1 MIKSMTGYGSA
12 ERSVGDVTISVE
24 IRTLN
29 HKSAE
34 LSLKLPRRFYPIE
47 QEIRRRILSVINR
60 GRIEVFIERKGGE
73 EEARVVLHPVRA
85 RRYYDLLRRLGEMFA
100 LDAPIRL
107 EHLLTFPDIF
117 DTEEEPGTLSESEV
131 ARLQEALETAL
142 ERLDHSRREEGSRLL
157 PDFKARIGRLLT
169 IIEEIERGI
178 PGEIEA
184 HTKRLKERIE
194 ALTGLSGIDEA
205 RWALEVA
212 LLAEKGDITEEIVRL
227 KSHLTHFG
235 EVIELDEPN
244 GKRLEFIAQE
254 MSREINT
261 IGMKV
266 NSDTIARLVV
276 AAKNEIVR
284 FREQLPN
291 IE

>member
-1 MIKSMTGYGSA
+1 MLKSMTGYGFA

-34 LSLKLPRRFYPIE
+34 LSLRLPRCFYPIE
-47 QEIRRRILSVINR
+47 QEIRRRILSAIHR
-60 GRIEVFIERKGGE
+60 GRIEVLIERKGQEGQG
-73 EEARVVLHPVRA
+73 RVILHADRA
-85 RRYYDLLRRLGEMFA
+85 RRYHDLLRQLVEILS
-100 LDAPIRL
+100 LDASIRL
-107 EHLLTFPDIF
+107 EHLLTFPNLFDI
-117 DTEEEPGTLSESEV
+117 EEERGELPESEL
-131 ARLQEALETAL
+131 AHFQEALEVAL
-142 ERLDHSRREEGSRLL
+142 ERLDRSRREEGMRLL
-157 PDFKARIGRLLT
+157 SDFEARIGRLTT
-169 IIEEIERGI
+169 ILGEIEERI
-178 PGEIEA
+178 PGEIE
-184 HTKRLKERIE
+184 TYTTRLKERVE
-194 ALTGLSGIDEA
+194 ALAGLSEIDEA

-244 GKRLEFIAQE
+244 GKRLEFITQE

-266 NSDTIARLVV
+266 NSAAIARLVV
-276 AAKNEIVR
+276 AAKNEIAR